1 MMYADY
7 LYIEIVSY
15 NFTCSEKKLTGV
27 KSFGSLAAMALDS
40 LSPAVGNW
48 KTWAQRRREA
58 GTMVSNGLHDFGF
71 GGAMSQTNSRS
82 SLGHCCW
89 SLPRKTTKTTHV
101 PSVT

>member
-1 MMYADY
+1 MA
-7 LYIEIVSY
+7 
-15 NFTCSEKKLTGV
+15 GV
-27 KSFGSLAAMALDS
+27 KSFGSPAAMALDS

-58 GTMVSNGLHDFGF
+58 GTMVSNGLHDFRF